1 MSVLTPNMNLIESTI
16 NSDSGLAWE
25 QNLNASLTIIDGHNH
40 SPGYGVQITPN
51 GLNLNTDV
59 DFLGNNAI
67 GLRSTRF
74 TPHVGPLGGVNDL
87 GETYV
92 SGVDLYY
99 NDTNGVQIRI
109 TQAGGIAGTPG
120 SIGGLVPPASVFYDV
135 GVPSFV
141 FESAVN
147 VVASIDVRSLI
158 LRNATVSSN
167 SITIEAPT
175 PLSTSYAV
183 ILPSALPSTLAALSS
198 DSAGNMYWVND
209 YDAVAGSSAQVTSGM
224 ATHASIGAALTAA
237 GVDGIVKV
245 LRGTF
250 TENVTISSRQRLIGM
265 GVTSTIS
272 GDLSLV
278 GVDKAYVSGVNVT
291 GNVTLDSATTESM
304 VIESY
309 CALSSAVTDNGS
321 GNYIQLTQ
329 G

>member
-1 MSVLTPNMNLIESTI
+1 MSVLTPNMNLIESTV
-16 NSDSGLAWE
+16 NVDSGLAWE
-25 QNLNASLTIIDGHNH
+25 QNLNASLTIIDRHNH
-40 SPGYGVQITPN
+40 SPGYGVLITPD

-74 TPHVGPLGGVNDL
+74 TPQGAPLGGVSDL

-141 FESAVN
+141 FQSDVN
-147 VVASIDVRSLI
+147 TAADLDAGSLI
-158 LRNATVSSN
+158 LRNLTAGSD
-167 SITIEAPT
+167 SITITVPT
-175 PLSTSYAV
+175 PLATSYAV
-183 ILPSALPSTLAALSS
+183 ILPPALPSTLAALSA
-198 DSAGNMYWVND
+198 DTAGNMYWVND
-209 YDAVAGSSAQVTSGM
+209 YDAVAGSSAQVASGM

-250 TENVTISSRQRLIGM
+250 TENVTISMRQRLIGM
-265 GVTSTIS
+265 GVIATIS
-272 GDLSLV
+272 GNLSLV

-291 GNVTLDSATTESM
+291 GDITLDASTTESM
-304 VIESY
+304 IIESY
-309 CALSSAVTDNGS
+309 CALSSDVNDNGS